1 MGRVLSGRGARLG
14 GILLGAL
21 LSACPGALGVERTE
35 DALGIQPPREGLAL
49 ALWQLIQRNPAVQGK
64 REEVMAQ
71 SFQVRS
77 AQARWL
83 PRLGVSAASVDNGGL
98 DGQASLRLEQPV
110 WSFGKLSGG
119 VSVAKAQLSAEERDL
134 LRVQRELMGEVI
146 DAYLKIRGLL
156 AEEEVV
162 MVNIREHER
171 LLGHMRRREAGQLAA
186 DADVQLG
193 QSRLIQAQS
202 QRLRLE
208 NDLRGARAALDALT
222 VLPLPSTPPVPAS
235 LLDLPSME
243 ALKAT
248 ALAEDAEVL
257 YRAAL
262 ADSAHASARLA
273 KAELRPDIL
282 LRAET
287 NFIEDPLRA
296 GAGPRVGLVVQSS
309 LEGLGL
315 VNYRRGQGAE
325 ARAAA
330 AAQDVK
336 FTRAQV
342 DRDLATLIQ
351 RLELIEALV
360 AAQQEAVA
368 SVQTTAESYLRLYD
382 AGRKSWLDLLN
393 IQRELTE
400 QRRGLVQVQA
410 ERKQVTLQLAL
421 RAGRL
426 DELAKLSVASP
437 SRP

>member
-1 MGRVLSGRGARLG
+1 MRLEFTGGRFRLK
-14 GILLGAL
+14 GAL
-21 LSACPGALGVERTE
+21 LLLLLSGGASSLATDPDPGLETAK
-35 DALGIQPPREGLAL
+35 EGLLL
-49 ALWQLIQRNPAVQGK
+49 ALQQLIQRNPAVQGK

-83 PRLGVSAASVDNGGL
+83 PRLGVSVASVDNGGL

-146 DAYLKIRGLL
+146 DAYMKIRGLL
-156 AEEEVV
+156 AEGEVV
-162 MVNIREHER
+162 TVNIREHER

-235 LLDLPSME
+235 LLDLPSLEM
-243 ALKAT
+243 LKAT
-248 ALAEDAEVL
+248 ALAGDAELL
-257 YRAAL
+257 YKSAL

-273 KAELRPDIL
+273 KAEVRPDIL

-287 NFIEDPLRA
+287 NFLEDPLRA

-315 VNYRRGQGAE
+315 VNYRGGQGAE

-330 AAQDVK
+330 AAQDVR

-342 DRDLATLIQ
+342 HRDLTTLIQ
-351 RLELIEALV
+351 RLELLKALE
-360 AAQQEAVA
+360 AAQQGAVA
-368 SVQTTAESYLRLYD
+368 SVRATTESYLRLYE

-400 QRRGLVQVQA
+400 QRLRLVQVQA
-410 ERKQVTLQLAL
+410 ERKQVTLQLAR

-426 DELAKLSVASP
+426 DELVTLPFASR